1 MNKYV
6 DYLLDRIEEVRA
18 GYKAGEFGKEYYENI
33 MSELID
39 CLSQFT
45 ILIVNKSIIS

>member
-6 DYLLDRIEEVRA
+6 DYLLDRMEEVRT

-45 ILIVNKSIIS
+45 VLIANKYAI

>member
-6 DYLLDRIEEVRA
+6 DYLLERIEEVRA
-18 GYKAGEFGKEYYENI
+18 GYKAGEFGKEYYENT

-45 ILIVNKSIIS
+45 ILITNGYSIS